1 MIDPAAMIALTRP
14 DVQRQI
20 VETYYLAGFEAGYDL
35 GVDLARAQNASAVV
49 RACRDGQGLGRPGDN
64 RRSDVLRRFSND
76 RSEDGGTA

>member
-1 MIDPAAMIALTRP
+1 MIDPVAMIALTRP

-20 VETYYLAGFEAGYDL
+20 VETYLAGFEAGYDL
-35 GVDLARAQNASAVV
+35 GVDPARAQNASAVV